1 MVVGGVIL
9 YQTTPRH
16 TLQDRNV
23 QCSPPWVLSHRVARW
38 FVNSNPVELPDGT
51 SPTCRCRVA
60 YSHRPRSCYHC
71 RRCYALLPWR
81 CTSETKTD
89 APSILSRWLW
99 IHLKMLW
106 LFRTVF
112 FLFWPLLLAR
122 CRCKEFHILWTV
134 HRDTYTWERP
144 TSCTHFLINLS
155 QLDYPLH
162 YQSFSYSPT
171 EALVSCV

>member
-38 FVNSNPVELPDGT
+38 FVNSNPVQLPDGT

-106 LFRTVF
+106 SFKTVF
-112 FLFWPLLLAR
+112 FYSDPFCWLVVGVKSFTFSEP
-122 CRCKEFHILWTV
+122 CIVIHIREKDQPV
-134 HRDTYTWERP
+134 AHIF
-144 TSCTHFLINLS
+144 SLI
-155 QLDYPLH
+155 YPN
-162 YQSFSYSPT
+162 
-171 EALVSCV
+171 